1 MPSHSSQDLSSTI
14 GRERATNP
22 ALLIPNVDD
31 FIAFA
36 TADLPPA
43 PAYFANVVRL
53 NRCGAALLTSVVDTA
68 RRRLSVPDF
77 ARAMQPAAASATNA
91 PLVLDARSASDFA
104 AGHIPGS
111 MSIPVG
117 EACDPYTFAQWVRC
131 CHVRVSS
138 HRHWRC
144 LALRS
149 RHCWRCAPP
158 TVCSLRLRDC
168 IAAGRVGAAVA
179 TAAARV
185 QRGS

>member
-1 MPSHSSQDLSSTI
+1 MSSTI

-22 ALLIPNVDD
+22 ALLISNVDD

-77 ARAMQPAAASATNA
+77 DREMRSKAGDAADGTA
-91 PLVLDARSASDFA
+91 PLVLDARITDDFA

-111 MSIPVG
+111 MSISVG
-117 EACDPYTFAQWVRC
+117 EVCDVYNFALWVRA
-131 CHVRVSS
+131 CHSG
-138 HRHWRC
+138 
-144 LALRS
+144 
-149 RHCWRCAPP
+149 
-158 TVCSLRLRDC
+158 LRLLACCSRSLC
-168 IAAGRVGAAVA
+168 SQAPSVNRWP
-179 TAAARV
+179 
-185 QRGS
+185 